1 MIDFE
6 LLIVVDG
13 VKHHVH
19 EVRPADF
26 VALERQFKISV
37 PELGG
42 RLTFD
47 HMCFLGWR
55 ALRRDGV
62 DVGEYEP
69 FLDRIDMVE
78 PATEPPFVPDDAPSP
93 GS

>member
-1 MIDFE
+1 MID
-6 LLIVVDG
+6 LRLTIVLDG
-13 VKHHVH
+13 EKFTV
-19 EVRPADF
+19 EEIRPADF
-26 VALERQFKISV
+26 VALERHMRVSV

-47 HMCFLGWR
+47 HLCFLCWR
-55 ALRRDGV
+55 GLRRQGV

-78 PATEPPFVPDDAPSP
+78 PAPDPFVQGDAPSP
-93 GS
+93 GP